1 MKRILYPVAVW
12 LVASSF
18 TTIHL
23 MGDSTMA
30 EKDLSD
36 GKLERGWGMMFPNFV
51 DSTLHV
57 INYAQNG
64 RSTKSFID
72 KGLWDMVQYALQ
84 PGDYVFIQFGHNDA
98 KADDPDYMP
107 FRRDEKWL
115 RREWAIPGT
124 PGLRHRVGGLEK
136 ENGKG
141 NLSTNPENHQIMT
154 ELREEKINRVAND
167 IPLQEIYGD
176 KNADLLVVSWGGTF
190 GTVRTAVEGL
200 MEEGKSIAHAHFDYI
215 MPLPRNTEE
224 VLQGHKKI
232 VVCEINRGQFAKY
245 LRMNFPEYKCEQFN
259 KVMGLPFTI
268 GELEAKFND
277 LLK

>member
-1 MKRILYPVAVW
+1 MKRILYLVAVW

-51 DSTLHV
+51 DDTFRV

-98 KADDPDYMP
+98 KADDPSSSSATMT
-107 FRRDEKWL
+107 RRPTIPTAMRPPSAPT
-115 RREWAIPGT
+115 RRISGP
-124 PGLRHRVGGLEK
+124 
-136 ENGKG
+136 
-141 NLSTNPENHQIMT
+141 S
-154 ELREEKINRVAND
+154 
-167 IPLQEIYGD
+167 
-176 KNADLLVVSWGGTF
+176 S
-190 GTVRTAVEGL
+190 AVP
-200 MEEGKSIAHAHFDYI
+200 A
-215 MPLPRNTEE
+215 
-224 VLQGHKKI
+224 KKA
-232 VVCEINRGQFAKY
+232 R
-245 LRMNFPEYKCEQFN
+245 RRSS
-259 KVMGLPFTI
+259 
-268 GELEAKFND
+268 
-277 LLK
+277 